1 MAIAIALALLALAA
15 LPSLAFGASER
26 EAERKAVPAPRFGF
40 MDDPEQHV
48 FAMDAAV
55 DIGANLGR
63 ITIPWYYT
71 GWDQFDGVYDAFYAN
86 RVRPIITLAVTPP
99 PGAGPT
105 IPLVPPPVL
114 PPIAPPAP
122 QPENLPPAPSVP
134 DVDTFRPEQYAA
146 QAAYIVQRYPWAKLQ
161 LLNEPNLP
169 QFRSFTVD
177 QTVEA
182 VVTAARA
189 VHAIAPQARLI
200 GPASSP
206 DQGRGYAYTRAV
218 YRQLPDDLDYLD
230 AATNIYPG
238 PGVTRAFSQV
248 KKSWRTARAS
258 GRKVWVTEIT
268 PGIYSPRRRRCN
280 QIKEAF
286 SYLKARRAKG
296 LLFFR
301 LREPHEIQNVQGRL
315 WVVNLD
321 GTHTDLYRCLEKS
334 VRRLR
339 KAGLPGQPELRMR
352 VIGVS
357 WVDHATGV
365 QVRVRVTARPD
376 YGSLGRGRKR
386 PVPNVEVTLG
396 GEQSRTNRLGMA
408 TVTVKLAKRRNLI
421 ARASHPGY
429 APDSGAIVRGR
440 ASAGLSKQTAP

>member
-1 MAIAIALALLALAA
+1 VIALALIAVAA
-15 LPSLAFGASER
+15 LPSLASAAGKRDAD
-26 EAERKAVPAPRFGF
+26 RKAVPAPRFGF

-71 GWDQFDGVYDAFYAN
+71 GWDQLDEIYDVFYAN
-86 RVRPIITLAVTPP
+86 QVRPIITLAVTPK
-99 PGAGPT
+99 PGPGPT
-105 IPLVPPPVL
+105 IPVVPPPVL
-114 PPIAPPAP
+114 PPTPPPAP
-122 QPENLPPAPSVP
+122 QPQNLPPAPFVP
-134 DVDTFRPEQYAA
+134 DVETFRPEEYAA
-146 QAAYIVQRYPWAKLQ
+146 QAVYIVQRYPWAKLQ

-169 QFRSFTVD
+169 QFRSFTVE

-189 VHAIAPQARLI
+189 VHAVAPQARLI

-230 AATNIYPG
+230 AAANIYPG
-238 PGVTRAFSQV
+238 PGTVRAFRQV

-258 GRKVWVTEIT
+258 GRKTWVTEIT

-280 QIKEAF
+280 QIKQAF
-286 SYLKARRAKG
+286 SYLKAKGAKG
-296 LLFFR
+296 ILFFR
-301 LREPHEIQNVQGRL
+301 LREPHELQNVQGRL

-334 VRRLR
+334 VKRLR
-339 KAGLPGQPELRMR
+339 KAGLPGDPELRMR
-352 VIGVS
+352 VIGIS
-357 WVDHATGV
+357 WVDHGTGV
-365 QVRVRVTARPD
+365 QVRIRVTARPN
-376 YGSLGRGRKR
+376 YGSLGRGPTQ
-386 PVPNVEVTLG
+386 PVPNAEVTLG
-396 GEQSRTNRLGMA
+396 GERVRTNGLGMA
-408 TVTVKLAKRRNLI
+408 TITVSLTNSRNLI
-421 ARASHPGY
+421 AHVRHPGY
-429 APDSGAIVRGR
+429 EPDSGTIARGR
-440 ASAGLSKQTAP
+440 ASVSVAKQTEP